1 VDIRIDRL
9 RLQASGMNQD
19 TAREFGRLLA
29 EHLATIMAATPP
41 GSSAARLAS
50 LRVCVPGSAGQHPG
64 GLALVTAAEIS
75 RALRTAT
82 AGTATAGTAT
92 AGTAT
97 AGTATAGTAEAA
109 R

>member
-1 VDIRIDRL
+1 
-9 RLQASGMNQD
+9 MNQD

-29 EHLATIMAATPP
+29 EHLATIMAAAPP

-50 LRVCVPGSAGQHPG
+50 LRVSVRGSAGQHPG

-82 AGTATAGTAT
+82 AGTATAGTT
-92 AGTAT
+92 PGTTTPGTTTPGTAT
-97 AGTATAGTAEAA
+97 AGRAAAA